1 MSSIDVDALR
11 SAKTETSTKA
21 LCYKTVDVF
30 AGLCD
35 RKLWLKDARDGMPK
49 TNGYLIEVPFQHE
62 DAYQYCEHEIS
73 HILFKSDFLAK
84 QEFIQEYSKKIGQVA
99 KKAGHPVNE
108 RMLRA
113 GLDAIIGVLDDER
126 VISLWGLLYRGSEAI
141 MRRMK
146 ADESLPHM
154 ARAHDDF
161 VTLFICVASG
171 NEIPDGKLSRYVP
184 YMLEALRKVHQRD
197 YFGCLVAAKWL
208 VVQLVSEIVR
218 QSQGEDPPPMPDFR
232 PGAGQQ
238 GAFGAAGESLG
249 SAGSGDGDASGGS
262 DGPET
267 PESDP
272 GVPKMPWEDDGSQE
286 GSGGSGGGEGN
297 DEGDG
302 TGGGGGDA
310 WEPPEVQSS
319 LEARSKAMQN
329 VVQGMT
335 IAPKEVTGEVT
346 ESKYKRRGEQ
356 QTASRIARSAL
367 DADVKDTGKL
377 ETVLDRSAGQ
387 MRNIVDRA
395 RHAIRNA
402 PNHDDS
408 IRRDAYAKV
417 IFTDVM
423 PSPHRDPHATLDLE
437 KDADTVKRLRATFTR
452 VIGRRINR
460 LEEAGSQIDIPALI
474 ERRMTGEPLPVFRV
488 DAFGRGFKAL
498 VIVDRSTSMQGRRTA
513 QAERACKIIS
523 QALDF
528 PFVDRK
534 VWGFQSLKDGEV
546 NITRFKPGQEL
557 FESDAAMVGGVTP
570 LHTAIRVGVREL
582 EDGTDRKHLFVI
594 SDGYP
599 VYSRA
604 DGASFGTKT
613 LMGFVKQN
621 VMDARQKGIGVT
633 GVLIGRD
640 MGSKSMAFMF
650 GPSKYWRVMSEQTFA
665 TDLVQLVSGA
675 FVEYLRGR

>member
-11 SAKTETSTKA
+11 GAKTETSTKA

-35 RKLWLKDARDGMPK
+35 RKLWLKDAKDGIPK
-49 TNGYLIEVPFQHE
+49 TNGYLIEVPFGHD

-84 QEFIQEYSKKIGQVA
+84 QQFIQEYSKKIGEVA
-99 KKAGHPVNE
+99 KKHGAPVNE

-146 ADESLPHM
+146 HDEAIPSL

-161 VTLFICVASG
+161 ITLFLCVASG
-171 NEIPDGKLSRYVP
+171 NDVPDGKLSRFVP

-208 VVQLVSEIVR
+208 VVQLVSELVR
-218 QSQGEDPPPMPDFR
+218 ESQGEDPPPMPGFR
-232 PGAGQQ
+232 LGSSMG
-238 GAFGAAGESLG
+238 GAFGSQ
-249 SAGSGDGDASGGS
+249 DGS
-262 DGPET
+262 DGLQEPEENDG
-267 PESDP
+267 P
-272 GVPKMPWEDDGSQE
+272 PKMPWEDDGSQE
-286 GSGGSGGGEGN
+286 GSQGAGGGKGDDEGEGSGGGGSE
-297 DEGDG
+297 
-302 TGGGGGDA
+302 A

-319 LEARSKAMQN
+319 IEARSKAMQD
-329 VVQGMT
+329 VVNGMT
-335 IAPKEVTGEVT
+335 IAPKTVTGEVT

-356 QTASRIARSAL
+356 QQADRIAKSAL

-377 ETVLDRSAGQ
+377 EMVLERSAGQ
-387 MRNIVDRA
+387 MQRIVDRA

-417 IFTDVM
+417 IFTDVL
-423 PSPHRDPHATLDLE
+423 PSPHRDPHVAFDLA

-474 ERRMTGEPLPVFRV
+474 ERRMTNEPIPVFRV
-488 DAFGRGFKAL
+488 DAFGRGFQAL
-498 VIVDRSTSMQGRRTA
+498 VLVDRSTSMQGRRTT

-633 GVLIGRD
+633 GVLIGKD
-640 MGSKSMAFMF
+640 IASKSMAFMF
-650 GPSKYWRVMSEQTFA
+650 GPSKYWRVMSEDTFA
-665 TDLVQLVSGA
+665 NDLVGLVSGA